1 MNKSVPANEWNLLYE
16 KGGAAAPRYP
26 HDAVVRWFFANYREH
41 FDNKINFLDVGCG
54 GGRHSIF
61 LANLGCNVSAIDYSS
76 NAIDILNLWAMEQNL
91 QIDTKVSSV
100 IELPY
105 AENSFSGIISVGVLC
120 YLNINSIKKS
130 VDEMYRVL
138 MPGGK
143 LFVTTRSN
151 KDSRYLVGNKSTA
164 NHAVVAGDKSV
175 PWQSE
180 IGMDMVFLSEEDV
193 EQMFHKFKKI
203 NIERES
209 FSMCGR
215 KYLNDD
221 WIITALK

>member
-1 MNKSVPANEWNLLYE
+1 MHNSVPSDEWNVLYE
-16 KGGAAAPRYP
+16 AKDSAPRYP
-26 HDAVVRWFFANYREH
+26 HDAVVRWVFVNYREE
-41 FDNKINFLDVGCG
+41 FIRNPKMLDIGCG
-54 GGRHSIF
+54 AGRHSIF

-76 NAIDILNLWAMEQNL
+76 NAIDILNLWAMERKL

-120 YLNINSIKKS
+120 YLSINSIKKN

-138 MPGGK
+138 KPGGK
-143 LFVTTRSN
+143 LFVNTRSN

-164 NHAVVAGDKSV
+164 NHAVVTGDKSV
-175 PWQSE
+175 PWQGE
-180 IGMDMVFLSEEDV
+180 IGMDMIFLSEEDA
-193 EQMFHKFKKI
+193 EQMFHKFKEI

-221 WIITALK
+221 WVITALK